1 MPSPQLVIKTEKNK
15 MVAHIAK
22 EMGYHFFINLNA
34 RIYYSI
40 HNAVTLVKSIA
51 APTAAPRQ
59 SKDHRRFYFLF
70 CGNNHFMDFI
80 SFHFNDLPSFFSD

>member
-1 MPSPQLVIKTEKNK
+1 MIMPSPQLVIKTEKNK

-40 HNAVTLVKSIA
+40 HNAKH
-51 APTAAPRQ
+51 
-59 SKDHRRFYFLF
+59 SKINSKPSCSSPPIQGPLEILFSFLRE
-70 CGNNHFMDFI
+70 
-80 SFHFNDLPSFFSD
+80 